1 MTLVA
6 GKVDGKVPICNL
18 YNGHGSYQSFG
29 IESENS
35 FATMR
40 LDEFYSNEFAS
51 LFLKQDFGTLLFTTP
66 KFKPEVC
73 LVTNIGFG
81 KLLHPEYHQIINIKT
96 LDKGYYE
103 SGVLINKILNNQFY
117 GLGFGMFYRYGP
129 YAYSKIADNFAY
141 IMTLSLNL

>member
-6 GKVDGKVPICNL
+6 GKVDGKVPLCNL

-40 LDEFYSNEFAS
+40 LNEFYSSEFAS

-81 KLLHPEYHQIINIKT
+81 KLLHPEYHQIINMKT
-96 LDKGYYE
+96 LDKGYCE
-103 SGVLINKILNNQFY
+103 SGVLINKILNNQLY
-117 GLGFGMFYRYGP
+117 GLGFGIFYRYGP
-129 YAYSKIADNFAY
+129 YTYSKIADNFAY
-141 IMTLSLNL
+141 IMTLSLSL